1 MTYTVIFLAKARLE
15 LLESWIWYEDRQVGL
30 GDRFKEEVY
39 KAIQQIEQNLE
50 GYPVRKKPYQEKL
63 LDVFP
68 YLIIYRIDKKDSII
82 IIVSIFH
89 AKRHPRRKY
98 K

>member
-15 LLESWIWYEDRQVGL
+15 LLESWIWYEDKQAGL
-30 GDRFKEEVY
+30 GDRFKDEVY
-39 KAIQQIEQNLE
+39 KAIQQIEQNPE
-50 GYPVRKKPYQEKL
+50 RYPARKKPYHEKL
-63 LDVFP
+63 VDVFP
-68 YLIIYRIDKKDSII
+68 YFVIYRVDKEENSII
-82 IIVSIFH
+82 ITSIFH

>member
-15 LLESWIWYEDRQVGL
+15 LLDSWIWYEDRQVGL
-30 GDRFKEEVY
+30 GDRFKAEVY
-39 KAIQQIEQNLE
+39 KAVQQIEQNPE
-50 GYPVRKKPYQEKL
+50 RYPVKKKPYHEKL

-68 YLIIYRIDKKDSII
+68 YLIIYRIDKNDRTIA
-82 IIVSIFH
+82 IVSIFH
-89 AKRHPRRKY
+89 AKRHPRWKY